1 MNCRQARIDLALCV
15 GEDLPEAARRES
27 LRQHVAQCP
36 GCRAHYKRLRG
47 MQRVLESSDRNRTY
61 DVGGS
66 LWPQLSNRIRR
77 LDESPG
83 PASRFNG
90 WLPFVAVTAACAML
104 VVVMDL
110 RAPSSGHSPSTEAI
124 PRSMLPGPSMFPG
137 TSQHQGQNTFLPVG
151 RSQQGHA
158 MYDLESAEP
167 HGTQPA
173 QLKVHEP
180 PATTDQ
186 LTND

>member
-47 MQRVLESSDRNRTY
+47 MQRVLESSDHDRTY

-66 LWPQLSNRIRR
+66 LWPALSNRIRR
-77 LDESPG
+77 LEESPG
-83 PASRFNG
+83 PTSRFNG

-110 RAPSSGHSPSTEAI
+110 RAPSAGHSHSMDSVPK
-124 PRSMLPGPSMFPG
+124 SMLISPSLFPDL
-137 TSQHQGQNTFLPVG
+137 SQNQSQNTILPVG
-151 RSQQGHA
+151 RSQQVE
-158 MYDLESAEP
+158 DLYNLEAVDAYSTQKAHLEVRE
-167 HGTQPA
+167 QPA
-173 QLKVHEP
+173 PTSV
-180 PATTDQ
+180 
-186 LTND
+186 TND